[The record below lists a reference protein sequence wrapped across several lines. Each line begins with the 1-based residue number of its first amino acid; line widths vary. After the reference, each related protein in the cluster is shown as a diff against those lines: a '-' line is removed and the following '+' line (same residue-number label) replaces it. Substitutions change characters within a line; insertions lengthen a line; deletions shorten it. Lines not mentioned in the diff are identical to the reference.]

1 MSGALQRIVLIN
13 RLVARSVSKAP
24 SHAKVPI
31 ASGKSMFDALDDR
44 RKAHSAIEFFGTSDL
59 ERDADE
65 SEEERKAR
73 CAGLNFIWL
82 RDLRIHQRD
91 GFRYVQLLLEYVD
104 QEKTSFSV
112 VDTANLTGRDISGHE
127 NERGC
132 VSAHVV
138 VRLPVVA
145 VDSGDYRCVIEVAHS
160 INRGMIENF
169 LCRQLRR
176 WALQEE
182 LTFDVSVPDPKRGNV
197 LKPYRF
203 NPRLELHAD
212 VGRNLGFATGAGSE
226 ISYLTFTKS
235 AEKQSIAGK
244 THVVHDEFLAQV
256 QLKVSA
262 KQGPDDPGERFKW
275 MNALRTYYQERGYKT
290 KLSFRHL
297 NGAIITGTLPDA
309 LAGASDLMICT
320 KDVIALQVARDWYA
334 TINRDVVTQS
344 EALLDKD
351 SLWKGH
357 G

>member
-1 MSGALQRIVLIN
+1 MSSPFQRIVLLN
-13 RLVARSVSKAP
+13 GLVARSISKAP

-31 ASGKSMFDALDDR
+31 VSGKSMFDALEER
-44 RKAHSAIEFFGTSDL
+44 RKAAWAIEFFGKSET
-59 ERDADE
+59 ERE
-65 SEEERKAR
+65 SEETDDERKIR

-82 RDLRIHQRD
+82 RDLKCHTRD
-91 GFRYVQLLLEYVD
+91 GFRYYQLLLEYVD
-104 QEKTSFSV
+104 QQKTTFSV
-112 VDTANLTGRDISGHE
+112 VDTANLNGRDISGHE

-138 VRLPVVA
+138 VRTPVVA

-160 INRGMIENF
+160 INRKMIEDF

-176 WALQEE
+176 WATQDE
-182 LTFDVSVPDPKRGNV
+182 LSFDVPVPDPKRGNV

-212 VGRNLGFATGAGSE
+212 VGRNVGSATGPGAE
-226 ISYLTFTKS
+226 ISYLIFTKS
-235 AEKQSIAGK
+235 KEKQSIAGK
-244 THVVHDEFLAQV
+244 THVINEEFDAQV

-262 KQGPDDPGERFKW
+262 KQGPNDPKARFEW
-275 MNALRTYYQERGYKT
+275 MNALRTYYTQRGYKI
-290 KLSFRHL
+290 KVSFRHV
-297 NGAIITGTLPDA
+297 NGAMITGSLPDA

-320 KDVIALQVARDWYA
+320 KDVISLQAAREWY
-334 TINRDVVTQS
+334 TTVNRDVVKQM